1 MEKDVQSIKE
11 RWKKLAEK
19 TRKKLV
25 VFVGGTI
32 LIALGIAAFL
42 YLSRDTS
49 YSVLFAGLNQEEAQ
63 EVISLLQE
71 QGITYR
77 HNTSNGNISV
87 PAAVEGETK
96 AKLLNQGY
104 PKSGF
109 SYDIFIDNAGLMS
122 TESDKERYSLYD
134 LQDRLGAQIR
144 LFDGVQD
151 AKVTIVE
158 AAESRYALSDETQK
172 EASASV
178 TVTMESGRTL
188 QTDNA
193 DAIRRLVETSVR
205 GMDFTKVAVF
215 DARTGLEVGGG
226 NGSDS
231 AYGAASDATELATLV
246 EQKVA
251 ANIRPLLEKIYGQGN
266 VVVAVKGTLNMENL
280 IRESMTYST
289 PEKIDEEDKTGL
301 LQRETVNNEGEN
313 GTDPG
318 AGDVAGA
325 DANADTPRYTNETGD
340 GTGADSYYNNSATRE
355 WLYNYV
361 KEQSQINP
369 GFLEDTTV
377 SVVIDTDDL
386 SVPEVDIRN
395 LIANAAGIPTDQMD
409 EKIALVRTLSPE
421 TKALRDAQ
429 QTVQPQPD
437 DTAGG
442 LPLPIL
448 IAIGALIVLILLIV
462 FLLILRRRRK
472 KRGDDAQIA
481 AAISPGE
488 LGASQGNW
496 TEEEFP
502 GGGARP
508 TVQFEE
514 DDEMSQNE
522 EILKLKMQR
531 NMKLKQ
537 SIGEIVDQNPQIV
550 AKLVQSWMNEE
561 GDGNGGSSGDKK
573 RRAR

>member
-1 MEKDVQSIKE
+1 MQSFKE
-11 RWKKLAEK
+11 RWEKLAEK
-19 TRKKLV
+19 TRKQLIV
-25 VFVGGTI
+25 IVAGTI
-32 LIALGIAAFL
+32 LIALGITAFL
-42 YLSRDTS
+42 FLNRDSS
-49 YSVLFAGLNQEEAQ
+49 YSVVMSGISQDEAQ
-63 EVISLLQE
+63 EVVSLLQE
-71 QGITYR
+71 QGVTFRY
-77 HNTSNGNISV
+77 NSNSGNISV
-87 PAAVEGETK
+87 PTSIADQTRATLVS
-96 AKLLNQGY
+96 QGY

-144 LFDGVQD
+144 LFDGVQS
-151 AKVTIVE
+151 AVVTIVE
-158 AAESRYALSDETQK
+158 ASESRYALSDDIQK

-178 TVTMESGRTL
+178 MVTMENGRTL
-188 QTDNA
+188 QTDCA
-193 DAIRRLVETSVR
+193 DAIRRLIQTSVR
-205 GMDFTKVAVF
+205 GMNFDEVAVF
-215 DARTGLEVGGG
+215 DAQTGLEVGGG
-226 NGSDS
+226 SGSSS
-231 AYGAASDATELATLV
+231 AYGAASDVAELTSLV
-246 EQKVA
+246 ESQIA
-251 ANIRPLLEKIYGQGN
+251 AKIRPVLEKIYGTGN
-266 VVVAVKGTLNMENL
+266 VVVAVNGTLNMENL

-301 LQRETVNNEGEN
+301 LQTETVNNEGEN
-313 GTDPG
+313 GTGTG

-325 DANADTPRYTNETGD
+325 DANADTPRYTTEDGDETA
-340 GTGADSYYNNSATRE
+340 TDSYYNNSATRE

-361 KEQSQINP
+361 KEQSEIGP

-386 SVPEVDIRN
+386 SVPEVDILN
-395 LIANAAGIPTDQMD
+395 LIAKAAGISEDEVD
-409 EKIALVRTLSPE
+409 EKIALVRTLSAE
-421 TKALRDAQ
+421 SKALQDAQ
-429 QTVQPQPD
+429 QAVQPQPD
-437 DTAGG
+437 DTEDG

-448 IAIGALIVLILLIV
+448 IAIGAGVVLFLLIL

-488 LGASQGNW
+488 LGAPQGNW

-502 GGGARP
+502 GGGAKP
-508 TVQFEE
+508 TIQLEE
-514 DDEMSQNE
+514 DEEMSQNE

-561 GDGNGGSSGDKK
+561 GDGNGGGHDSDKK
-573 RRAR
+573 RRPT